1 MIERRFNKVYCER
14 KVYKP
19 MNNTIKSLGFC
30 IMVGAA
36 YKAGYEL
43 WDECLSEKVHGL
55 ASKLKKKEKSNKA
68 IRYKDYARK
77 GR

>member
-1 MIERRFNKVYCER
+1 MK
-14 KVYKP
+14 
-19 MNNTIKSLGFC
+19 NTMKSLGFC
-30 IMVGAA
+30 IAAGAA

-55 ASKLKKKEKSNKA
+55 VGKLKKKEKSNKV
-68 IRYKDYARK
+68 IRYEDYARR